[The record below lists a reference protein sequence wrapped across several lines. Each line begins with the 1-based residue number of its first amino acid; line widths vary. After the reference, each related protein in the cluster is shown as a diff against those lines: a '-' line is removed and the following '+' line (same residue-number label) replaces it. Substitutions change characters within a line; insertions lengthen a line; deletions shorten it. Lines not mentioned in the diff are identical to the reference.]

1 MVIMRQPNLAE
12 LDLNLLRVLDALLR
26 ERHLTR
32 AAKGLG
38 LSQPAASHA
47 LARLRE
53 HMGDPLF
60 VRSSAGL
67 VPTPRATA
75 LAPKLQVA
83 MLALAECVSGMPAFD
98 PRTARVSFTMS
109 TADYGSFV
117 LVPPLLEQLSLIAR
131 GVDVWVRSVREETF
145 AELARGDADVHVGPI
160 AQGATAP
167 GIHME
172 PLFEEEFVCVVRAD
186 HPRVRASL
194 DLDTYVDLPH
204 VFVAPRGTPGGIVD
218 QVLAKHRR
226 KRRVAIAVPQ
236 FLLAPFLVAKSD
248 MIVTIGR
255 RVAEEFA
262 AMLPLR
268 ILEPPV
274 TLPPFVTQLVWHER
288 TQDDLAH
295 RWFRQQIMD
304 TLPATTKRT
313 KEKVRSRRR

>member
-1 MVIMRQPNLAE
+1 MTIMLQENLRG

-47 LARLRE
+47 LSRLRA
-53 HMGDPLF
+53 HLGDPLF

-67 VPTPRATA
+67 EPTPRAAA
-75 LAPKLQVA
+75 LAPKLRSA
-83 MLALAECVSGMPAFD
+83 MLALSECVTGMPAFD
-98 PRTARVSFTMS
+98 PLTARTSFTLS

-117 LVPPLLEQLSLIAR
+117 LVPPLLEHLSRQAP
-131 GVDVWVRSVREETF
+131 GVNVWVRSVREDTF
-145 AELARGDADVHVGPI
+145 AELARGDADVHAGPI

-172 PLFEEEFVCVVRAD
+172 PLFEEEFVCVVRKD
-186 HPRVRASL
+186 HPRVRGPL
-194 DLDTYVDLPH
+194 DLDTYADLPH

-236 FLLAPFLVAKSD
+236 FLLAPFLVSKSD
-248 MIVTIGR
+248 MVLTIGR
-255 RVAEEFA
+255 RVAEDFA

-268 ILEPPV
+268 ILEPPI
-274 TLPPFVTQLVWHER
+274 TIPPFVTQLVWHER
-288 TQDDLAH
+288 TQGDPAH
-295 RWFRQQIMD
+295 QWFRARIMD
-304 TLPATTKRT
+304 ALPATTKRA
-313 KEKVRSRRR
+313 KERVPSRR

>member
-1 MVIMRQPNLAE
+1 MHPTNLAG

-38 LSQPAASHA
+38 LSQPATSHA

-67 VPTPRATA
+67 VPTARAAA
-75 LAPKLQVA
+75 LAPKLRSA
-83 MLALAECVSGMPAFD
+83 MQALGECVTGMPAFE
-98 PRTARVSFTMS
+98 PRTARATFTLS
-109 TADYGSFV
+109 TTDGSFV
-117 LVPPLLEQLSLIAR
+117 LVPALLKQLSRMAP
-131 GVDVWVRSVREETF
+131 GVDVWVRAARDEIF

-160 AQGATAP
+160 PEGATAP
-167 GIHME
+167 GIHKH
-172 PLFEEEFVCVVRAD
+172 PLFEEEFVCLVRAD
-186 HPRVRASL
+186 HPRVRGSL
-194 DLDTYVDLPH
+194 DLDTYADLPH

-218 QVLAKHRR
+218 QVLAKHKR

-255 RVAEEFA
+255 RVAETFA
-262 AMLPLR
+262 ALLPLR
-268 ILEPPV
+268 ILEPPIK
-274 TLPPFVTQLVWHER
+274 LPPFMTQLVWHER
-288 TQDDLAH
+288 TQEDPAH
-295 RWFRQQIMD
+295 RWFRERIMNAVPD
-304 TLPATTKRT
+304 TTKRT
-313 KEKVRSRRR
+313 KERVRSPRR

>member
-1 MVIMRQPNLAE
+1 MTIMMQENLRG

-67 VPTPRATA
+67 EPTPRAAA
-75 LAPKLQVA
+75 LAPKLRGA
-83 MLALAECVSGMPAFD
+83 MLALSECVTGMPVFD
-98 PRTARVSFTMS
+98 PRTARTTFTLS

-117 LVPPLLEQLSLIAR
+117 LVPPLLEHLSRQAP
-131 GVDVWVRSVREETF
+131 GVNVWVRSVREDTF
-145 AELARGDADVHVGPI
+145 AELARGDADVHAGPI
-160 AQGATAP
+160 SQGAMAP

-172 PLFEEEFVCVVRAD
+172 PLFEEEFVCVVRKD
-186 HPRVRASL
+186 HPRVRGSL
-194 DLDTYVDLPH
+194 DLDTYADLPH

-248 MIVTIGR
+248 MVLTIGR
-255 RVAEEFA
+255 RVAEDFA

-268 ILEPPV
+268 VLPPPI
-274 TLPPFVTQLVWHER
+274 TIPPFVTQLVWHER
-288 TQDDLAH
+288 TQGDPAH
-295 RWFRQQIMD
+295 QWFRAQIMD
-304 TLPATTKRT
+304 TVPATTKRA
-313 KEKVRSRRR
+313 KERVPSTRR